1 MRFKQICTYV
11 FQVLFQSDLT
21 LCIIFSSTALF
32 LVLCTAVSILLHSV
46 RVSGAL
52 NCLALIGGYLASF
65 FCRLP
70 LWAFN
75 PYFAVLIAF
84 ACLSYL
90 FVLVCVH
97 VKDAL
102 KKRKIQRQKTERKLQ
117 FTLPDKENAFVRA
130 RLNTVLSVSDERD
143 DEWQGE
149 EEKEHFTLSH
159 ARRLLIK
166 LKEKKLSLAD
176 GLEVEEIAQM
186 LKLYLKKET
195 LTIGDIR
202 AVNDTFACLLKLSAK
217 YAV

>member
-1 MRFKQICTYV
+1 MRFHQAFIYV
-11 FQVLFQSDLT
+11 FQVLFQGNVT
-21 LCIIFSSTALF
+21 LCAVVFSTALF
-32 LVLCTAVSILLHSV
+32 LILCTAISILLHSV

-52 NCLALIGGYLASF
+52 NCLALIGGYLTAF

-70 LWAFN
+70 LRVFN

-90 FVLVCVH
+90 FVLVCTNVR
-97 VKDAL
+97 AIL

-130 RLNTVLSVSDERD
+130 RLNTVLSVADETD

-159 ARRLLIK
+159 ARQLLIK

>member
-1 MRFKQICTYV
+1 M
-11 FQVLFQSDLT
+11 
-21 LCIIFSSTALF
+21 
-32 LVLCTAVSILLHSV
+32 
-46 RVSGAL
+46 
-52 NCLALIGGYLASF
+52 
-65 FCRLP
+65 
-70 LWAFN
+70 
-75 PYFAVLIAF
+75 
-84 ACLSYL
+84 
-90 FVLVCVH
+90 
-97 VKDAL
+97 
-102 KKRKIQRQKTERKLQ
+102 
-117 FTLPDKENAFVRA
+117 RA
-130 RLNTVLSVSDERD
+130 RLNTVLSVADERD